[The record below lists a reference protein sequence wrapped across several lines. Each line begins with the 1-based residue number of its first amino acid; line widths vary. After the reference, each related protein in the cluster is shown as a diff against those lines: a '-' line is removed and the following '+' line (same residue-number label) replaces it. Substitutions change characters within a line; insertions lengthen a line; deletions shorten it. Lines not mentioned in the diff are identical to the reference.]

1 MPGRAATTA
10 QDLSCCMPRRCT
22 CGWKLVRCNGF
33 ASLLQLVLSQ
43 IVSQVVGFLCW
54 PLTQR
59 MTRTKLGWYWS
70 RSMTL
75 GRFAVLFL
83 IGLVAAIA
91 FKLIWLY
98 WLLAAALLAVLVK
111 LRLNG

>member
-1 MPGRAATTA
+1 VQWFCEFVTACFAPDPAPNGGVPWLAADPAPG
-10 QDLSCCMPRRCT
+10 
-22 CGWKLVRCNGF
+22 G
-33 ASLLQLVLSQ
+33 
-43 IVSQVVGFLCW
+43 
-54 PLTQR
+54 
-59 MTRTKLGWYWS
+59 TKLGWYWS

-75 GRFAVLFL
+75 GRFAVMFF
-83 IGLVAAIA
+83 IGLVASIA

>member
-1 MPGRAATTA
+1 
-10 QDLSCCMPRRCT
+10 
-22 CGWKLVRCNGF
+22 
-33 ASLLQLVLSQ
+33 
-43 IVSQVVGFLCW
+43 
-54 PLTQR
+54 
-59 MTRTKLGWYWS
+59 
-70 RSMTL
+70 MTL
-75 GRFAVLFL
+75 GRFAVLFF